1 LEIALLKPG
10 FMFNGEYIHQLDEKA
25 RFKLPKK
32 LQDTFL
38 NELGV
43 QCVLMKMPE
52 SCLAIYPA
60 KFWKEEFQAILSNAG
75 PSMPG
80 TSDYRALTRIIG
92 SSSLEINIG
101 AQGRVALP
109 DAFRKYIGVE
119 AGENVVVVGAGTRVE
134 IWSESLWSEVNEAEM
149 ASYNDIV
156 ERIATAQVVDNTARD
171 GEEN

>member
-1 LEIALLKPG
+1 MLEPEFI
-10 FMFNGEYIHQLDEKA
+10 FNGEFIHQLDEKA

-52 SCLAIYPA
+52 KCLALFPA

-80 TSDYRALTRIIG
+80 TADYRALTRIIG
-92 SSSLEINIG
+92 SSSLEMNIG
-101 AQGRVALP
+101 AQGRIALP

-119 AGENVVVVGAGTRVE
+119 AGENVVVAGAGKRIE
-134 IWSESLWSEVNEAEM
+134 IWSESLWEKINEVQM
-149 ASYNDIV
+149 DSYNEIV
-156 ERIATAQVVDNTARD
+156 ERIAAAQAAKARPAESEKD
-171 GEEN
+171 I

>member
-1 LEIALLKPG
+1 MLDSG
-10 FMFNGEYIHQLDEKA
+10 FIFNGEFIHQLDEKA

-52 SCLAIYPA
+52 RCLALFPA
-60 KFWKEEFQAILSNAG
+60 KFWKEEFQAILSQAG

-80 TSDYRALTRIIG
+80 TADYRALTRIIG
-92 SSSLEINIG
+92 SSSQEMNIG
-101 AQGRVALP
+101 AQGRIALP

-119 AGENVVVVGAGTRVE
+119 AGENVVVAGAGRRIE
-134 IWSESLWSEVNEAEM
+134 IWSESLWEQVNEEEM
-149 ASYNDIV
+149 ANYNEIV
-156 ERIATAQVVDNTARD
+156 ERIANSRAAKAAEAST
-171 GEEN
+171 EPKE

>member
-1 LEIALLKPG
+1 MLQPE
-10 FMFNGEYIHQLDEKA
+10 FMFNGEFVHQLDEKA

-52 SCLAIYPA
+52 KCLAIYPA
-60 KFWKEEFQAILSNAG
+60 KFWKDEFQAILSNAG

-80 TSDYRALTRIIG
+80 TADYRALTRIIG

-109 DAFRKYIGVE
+109 DAFRKYLGVE
-119 AGENVVVVGAGTRVE
+119 AGENVVVVGAGKRVE
-134 IWSESLWSEVNEAEM
+134 IWSEPLWQEINEVEM
-149 ASYNDIV
+149 ASYNEIV
-156 ERIATAQVVDNTARD
+156 ERIAAAQAAENKKQNT
-171 GEEN
+171 EEN